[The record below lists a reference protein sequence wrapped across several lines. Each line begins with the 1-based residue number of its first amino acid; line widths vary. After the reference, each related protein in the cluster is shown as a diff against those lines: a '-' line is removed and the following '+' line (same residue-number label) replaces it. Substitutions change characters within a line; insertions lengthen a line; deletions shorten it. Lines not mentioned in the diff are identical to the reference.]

1 MAPTPRAR
9 YWGRPVLDSERRLSP
24 LPSRFCRLRCALT
37 ELDLISCARNRTF
50 VLICTAELVVPL
62 GKARAIARAL
72 ISWVNS
78 NFIFSFPDGSSHQT
92 RRCAPLPSRR
102 TRRPLHLRLHRHPL
116 SAATIA
122 TIANAVS
129 APPSSPSLSS
139 SLPHHRHPHRPPRR
153 RHLLA
158 ARPMLPP
165 GKVPLP
171 PSPSPPP
178 PSPTPLPPVHHP
190 LRVAALT
197 IGIATVSFALSL
209 TTATLTTTLAAIT
222 ISSRPV
228 MRNGCNARA
237 CPRHMCVHP
246 PARPPSVCT
255 APPLHFLALTLHNTL
270 PLLPRFLADLIKI
283 SM

>member
-1 MAPTPRAR
+1 M
-9 YWGRPVLDSERRLSP
+9 
-24 LPSRFCRLRCALT
+24 
-37 ELDLISCARNRTF
+37 
-50 VLICTAELVVPL
+50 PL
-62 GKARAIARAL
+62 GKARAIARAW

-178 PSPTPLPPVHHP
+178 PSPTPYPPFTPLCACSPPSPLALPLSPSPSASPPPPSHHHP
-190 LRVAALT
+190 CRHHHLIPPRNAKRTRCACVPSPHACTHPLARPLYAQQPPALP
-197 IGIATVSFALSL
+197 GPHLAQHSPSFASLSGRSQCEL
-209 TTATLTTTLAAIT
+209 
-222 ISSRPV
+222 SNEVR
-228 MRNGCNARA
+228 
-237 CPRHMCVHP
+237 
-246 PARPPSVCT
+246 
-255 APPLHFLALTLHNTL
+255 
-270 PLLPRFLADLIKI
+270 
-283 SM
+283 